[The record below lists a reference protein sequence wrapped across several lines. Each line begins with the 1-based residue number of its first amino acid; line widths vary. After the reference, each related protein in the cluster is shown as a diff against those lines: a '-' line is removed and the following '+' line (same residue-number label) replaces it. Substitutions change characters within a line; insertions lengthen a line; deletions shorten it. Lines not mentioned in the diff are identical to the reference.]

1 MKNQRLLID
10 WPLTPY
16 TGWGSYGI
24 QLAQALIAGEDAKP
38 VLTYRADRSPHCDP
52 HWLIKL
58 DELEAYSHE
67 LIKYFDKNPRETVN
81 TNCQVAMGPMGNEI
95 PPLRCLAKHQIGVT
109 FFERTTINAQYIET
123 LERYRMI
130 ITGSHWNH
138 QLLIDSGY
146 KRSEMI
152 HQGVDT
158 SRFNSIPTHR
168 LLKNEF
174 IIFAGGKLEARK
186 GQDIVIAAFREFIKK
201 CPDALLIA
209 CWGNIGNVGL
219 ETISQT
225 PHISGA
231 PKQGNNTEIM
241 EWLSSN
247 GIPGKNIL
255 LAPIMANSML
265 ANLMKQADVA
275 VFTSRC
281 EGGTNLM
288 AMETLACGIPTILSA
303 NTGHLD
309 LLEMKLDH
317 AIAIG
322 IDGRG
327 KVPKK
332 ITSGYG
338 GDKGKLWGETNPEE
352 LAAKWM
358 DIWREKSKWAIKGIE
373 AAKGLESMSWK
384 SSMKNLTTV
393 LKNNEIL

>member
-1 MKNQRLLID
+1 
-10 WPLTPY
+10 
-16 TGWGSYGI
+16 
-24 QLAQALIAGEDAKP
+24 
-38 VLTYRADRSPHCDP
+38 
-52 HWLIKL
+52 
-58 DELEAYSHE
+58 
-67 LIKYFDKNPRETVN
+67 
-81 TNCQVAMGPMGNEI
+81 
-95 PPLRCLAKHQIGVT
+95 
-109 FFERTTINAQYIET
+109 
-123 LERYRMI
+123 MI

-138 QLLIDSGY
+138 QLLNDSGY
-146 KRSEMI
+146 QRSEMI

-158 SRFNSIPTHR
+158 SRFNSIPIQR

-186 GQDIVIAAFREFIKK
+186 GQDIVIAAFREFIKN
-201 CPDALLIA
+201 CPEALLIA
-209 CWGNIGNVGL
+209 CWGNIGDVGL

-225 PHISGA
+225 PHVSGA
-231 PKQGNNTEIM
+231 PKKGNNTEIM
-241 EWLSSN
+241 EWLSHN
-247 GIPGKNIL
+247 GIPGENIL

-309 LLEMKLDH
+309 LLEMRLDH

-327 KVPKK
+327 KVPKR
-332 ITSGYG
+332 ITAGYG
-338 GDKGKLWGETNPEE
+338 GDQGKLWGETNPEE

-373 AAKGLESMSWK
+373 AAKSLESMSWK

-393 LKNNEIL
+393 LKSKEIL